1 MVINADQAAPPS
13 ATLLMLEG
21 RALWEFGAFM
31 ASLPALQFT
40 RRGDGHP
47 VFVLPGLIA
56 SDMSTRP
63 LRAFL
68 AHHGY
73 RSYGWNWG
81 VITGRA
87 MASRSGCSSGCA
99 RCASSMDEK

>member
-1 MVINADQAAPPS
+1 MVFNADQAAPPS

-47 VFVLPGLIA
+47 VFVLPGLIQRDRK
-56 SDMSTRP
+56 S
-63 LRAFL
+63 
-68 AHHGY
+68 
-73 RSYGWNWG
+73 
-81 VITGRA
+81 VV
-87 MASRSGCSSGCA
+87 
-99 RCASSMDEK
+99 